1 MPCICAYLKTDQAP
15 LCAAAYQ
22 HDRRIRIYETEN
34 DWRLRKDVHA
44 RNLRWT
50 VTDTCLSPDQRFL
63 LYSSITPTVHMV
75 SPFWQAC
82 SRVDTIGGSTHGPG
96 LRRHQEQ
103 RKLFKALSLGT
114 GKRRTG
120 LHVGAEPIRI
130 YESLPAMLSLH
141 VNVTSVVAAPFLCGN
156 GCVMTAMHTAG

>member
-1 MPCICAYLKTDQAP
+1 MPLDPRRGGGLPVMPSGIDQASESLATACIRVSLKTDQAS

-96 LRRHQEQ
+96 LRRHQE
-103 RKLFKALSLGT
+103 
-114 GKRRTG
+114 
-120 LHVGAEPIRI
+120 
-130 YESLPAMLSLH
+130 
-141 VNVTSVVAAPFLCGN
+141 
-156 GCVMTAMHTAG
+156 

>member
-1 MPCICAYLKTDQAP
+1 MPSVCVMSTADQAS

-75 SPFWQAC
+75 SPF
-82 SRVDTIGGSTHGPG
+82 
-96 LRRHQEQ
+96 
-103 RKLFKALSLGT
+103 
-114 GKRRTG
+114 
-120 LHVGAEPIRI
+120 
-130 YESLPAMLSLH
+130 
-141 VNVTSVVAAPFLCGN
+141 
-156 GCVMTAMHTAG
+156 

>member
-1 MPCICAYLKTDQAP
+1 MPLGIDQASESLATACICVSLETHQAS

-75 SPFWQAC
+75 SPF
-82 SRVDTIGGSTHGPG
+82 
-96 LRRHQEQ
+96 LRAFLVFVLLLAARIFPASENVRA
-103 RKLFKALSLGT
+103 RKSCP
-114 GKRRTG
+114 R
-120 LHVGAEPIRI
+120 
-130 YESLPAMLSLH
+130 Y
-141 VNVTSVVAAPFLCGN
+141 
-156 GCVMTAMHTAG
+156 